1 MGPAH
6 PRVPSRVF
14 KNPDEQAHPYRLL
27 SASKRLQFAE
37 KASKCLHYSGESRA
51 RVAREFNRETTRTFP
66 LSYEDNG
73 ATRTE
78 PLFFDGKEQEEDLVL
93 PLDKA
98 GEREFSIA
106 KARWEGK
113 T

>member
-1 MGPAH
+1 
-6 PRVPSRVF
+6 
-14 KNPDEQAHPYRLL
+14 
-27 SASKRLQFAE
+27 
-37 KASKCLHYSGESRA
+37 LHYSGESRA
-51 RVAREFNRETTRTFP
+51 RVAREFNREITTAFP

-78 PLFFDGKEQEEDLVL
+78 PLLFDGKEQEEDLVL

-98 GEREFSIA
+98 VEREFSIA
-106 KARWEGK
+106 KACWEGE